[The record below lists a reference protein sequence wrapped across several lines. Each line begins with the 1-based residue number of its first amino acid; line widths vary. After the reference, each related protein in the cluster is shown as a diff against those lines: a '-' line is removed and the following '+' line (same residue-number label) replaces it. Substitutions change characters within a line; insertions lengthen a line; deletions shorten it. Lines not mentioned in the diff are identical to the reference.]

1 MNHLAGESSPYLL
14 QHADNPVDWRPWG
27 DEAFRLAAELDRPLF
42 VSIGYSTCHWCHVMA
57 EESFEDARVA
67 GLMNESF
74 VCVKVDREE
83 RPDVDSLY
91 MRAAQAMTG
100 RGGWPLNVILT
111 PERRPFYAATYVPRQ
126 AGPGRMGMLELLPAI
141 AGAWSRRRPVVEE
154 AAARM
159 TAALEPESHR
169 EDSGLRMDAEMAEG
183 AREEL
188 AQRFDEAHGGFGR
201 APKFPMPHVLLFL
214 VRHHGRTGH
223 GPSLEMAIRT
233 LRAIRRGGVF
243 DQVGHGVHRYSTDA
257 AWHLPHFEKM
267 LYDQALLALA
277 AVEAREA
284 SGDPAMR
291 GLAEDVLDYVLR
303 DLRHP
308 EGGFCSAEDADSPGG
323 EGAFYTW
330 TAGELEA
337 LLSPDEYLLAEK
349 YWGVEESGNYRE
361 EATGRPSGR
370 NVLDA
375 GAAPEPSADDAR
387 GLDGLRRSLMRTR
400 SERPRPAL
408 DDKVLTDWNG
418 LAIAALARAGSSF
431 GREDYL
437 RAAGEAADF
446 VEDRLRDGGG
456 RLLHRWREG
465 RAGIEAFADDIAFL
479 AWGLLELHQAT
490 QDHRRLERAMD
501 LMDDLEDRFGSEG
514 GALYSISAADSQLPA
529 RPREIGDGALPS
541 ANSVTLQNLHRLWR
555 LTGRPRFRKRLDG
568 LLAEYAPYAAAAPSA
583 HAMAMAALEEM
594 LSPQVD
600 VVVCGEGNDPAAS
613 ALLKAARQLSRGSA
627 MVLLREPGDTLLPR
641 LAPHVA
647 DTNPVEGRAAA
658 YVCRGFACGLPVTGT
673 DELREL
679 LTGRDDRAPSLR

>member
-1 MNHLAGESSPYLL
+1 MNHLDGESSPYLL
-14 QHADNPVDWRPWG
+14 QHAENPVDWFPWG

-67 GLMNESF
+67 ALMNESF

-126 AGPGRMGMLELLPAI
+126 GGPGAMGMLELVPAI
-141 AGAWSRRRPVVEE
+141 ASAWSRRRQEVEE
-154 AAARM
+154 SAARM
-159 TAALEPESHR
+159 TAALEPEAHR
-169 EDSGLRMDAEMAEG
+169 RESGPRMDAEMAEG
-183 AREEL
+183 ARKEL

-214 VRHHGRTGH
+214 VRHHARTGH

-284 SGDPAMR
+284 SGDRGMR
-291 GLAEDVLDYVLR
+291 GLAEDILDYVLR
-303 DLRHP
+303 DLHHP

-330 TAGELEA
+330 ATGELQE
-337 LLSPDEYLLAEK
+337 LLSPDEYLLAAK

-387 GLDGLRRSLMRTR
+387 RLDGIRRSLMRTR

-418 LAIAALARAGSSF
+418 LAIAALARAGGSF

-437 RAAGEAADF
+437 RAAEEAADF
-446 VEDRLRDGGG
+446 VENRLRDADE

-490 QDHRRLERAMD
+490 QDHRRLERAMG
-501 LMDDLEDRFGSEG
+501 LMDDLEDRFGSDD

-529 RPREIGDGALPS
+529 RPREVGDGALPS

-568 LLAEYAPYAAAAPSA
+568 LLADYAPYAAAAPSM

-600 VVVCGEGNDPAAS
+600 VVVCGDGDDPAAS
-613 ALLKAARQLSRGSA
+613 ALLKAARRWSLGSA

-641 LAPHVA
+641 LAPHVS
-647 DTNPVEGRAAA
+647 DTKPVEGRAAA
-658 YVCRGFACGLPVTGT
+658 YVCRGFSCGLPVTGT
-673 DELREL
+673 DELRGL
-679 LTGRDDRAPSLR
+679 LTGRDGRSPSLR